1 MLCHAML
8 CFAMQCNAMLCS
20 LCYATLRNARTSQ
33 KMLCYAEERE
43 DEPKCYAM
51 PRYAML
57 CNALQCYAMLCNAL
71 QCYAMLCSLCYATL
85 RNARTSQKNPPGP
98 RGETRQG
105 HRRGTRA
112 LGEPPRNPSSA
123 EPAEYDESRGTL
135 PGNPRNPPTCDQPIT
150 NPFAQNK

>member
-1 MLCHAML
+1 M
-8 CFAMQCNAMLCS
+8 
-20 LCYATLRNARTSQ
+20 LCYATLCYALQ
-33 KMLCYAEERE
+33 CIAMLCYALQCIAMLCYAMQLMLCYAEERE

-98 RGETRQG
+98 RGGTRQG

-135 PGNPRNPPTCDQPIT
+135 PGNPSNPPTCDQPIT